1 MQRSIRALV
10 LLAVVLPACTGSAI
24 QPFDP
29 AEPSTEAISPSTG
42 ATSPSTGATS
52 PSTTAG
58 STHTST
64 AVTSTTL
71 LPLDPPTFES
81 LGGINT
87 VRNFTRSYRSRGI
100 ARWERSVPGVED
112 IRIPSS
118 VDEAEQ
124 PALWLAPRGDRDRPL
139 LVVLHSWSSPYD
151 QHAGIP
157 FAMWAQENGWAV
169 IAPQFQGVNDHAEAM
184 GSELAVQDVVDAIDY
199 ATSQDGVDAERV
211 YAVGLSGGGM
221 MALLLAGRHPDLV
234 TAVAAWGPVYDLVA
248 FYRQSRAAG
257 RHYAGD
263 IRRACGG
270 DPTVAGPAQDEC
282 LRRSPITY
290 LDAAREQGVPVF
302 IGQGIG
308 DTLLRPSNAALAFN
322 QLADPADRLS
332 AEEVEEIGRRRVPD
346 HLSGPIT
353 TDTFFAEGD
362 PAPVF
367 ARQSGSVWLVLFQS
381 SHEMVYAPALR
392 WFATDPR

>member
-10 LLAVVLPACTGSAI
+10 LLAVVLPACTESAI

-29 AEPSTEAISPSTG
+29 AEPSTG

-71 LPLDPPTFES
+71 PPLDPPTFES

-184 GSELAVQDVVDAIDY
+184 GS
-199 ATSQDGVDAERV
+199 
-211 YAVGLSGGGM
+211 
-221 MALLLAGRHPDLV
+221 
-234 TAVAAWGPVYDLVA
+234 
-248 FYRQSRAAG
+248 
-257 RHYAGD
+257 
-263 IRRACGG
+263 
-270 DPTVAGPAQDEC
+270 
-282 LRRSPITY
+282 
-290 LDAAREQGVPVF
+290 
-302 IGQGIG
+302 
-308 DTLLRPSNAALAFN
+308 
-322 QLADPADRLS
+322 
-332 AEEVEEIGRRRVPD
+332 
-346 HLSGPIT
+346 
-353 TDTFFAEGD
+353 
-362 PAPVF
+362 
-367 ARQSGSVWLVLFQS
+367 
-381 SHEMVYAPALR
+381 
-392 WFATDPR
+392 

>member
-1 MQRSIRALV
+1 MGAATHHRTRALALV
-10 LLAVVLPACTGSAI
+10 AIALSACTGSAL
-24 QPFDP
+24 
-29 AEPSTEAISPSTG
+29 EPPGSAGPTTS
-42 ATSPSTGATS
+42 ATSPNTGATS

-71 LPLDPPTFES
+71 PPLDPPTFES

-112 IRIPSS
+112 IRIAST
-118 VDEAEQ
+118 VDGAEQ
-124 PALWLAPRGDRDRPL
+124 PALWVAPRRDRDRPL

-169 IAPQFQGVNDHAEAM
+169 IAPQFRGVNDHAEAM

-199 ATSQDGVDAERV
+199 ATSQDGVDADRV

-221 MALLLAGRHPDLV
+221 MALLLAGRHPDRV

-248 FYRQSRAAG
+248 FYQQSRAAG
-257 RHYAGD
+257 RHYAGE
-263 IRRACGG
+263 IRRVCGG
-270 DPTVAGPAQDEC
+270 DPSSSGPAQEEC

-290 LDAAREQGVPVF
+290 LDTAREQGVPVF
-302 IGQGIG
+302 IGQGIA
-308 DTLLRPSNAALAFN
+308 DTLQRPSNAANAFN
-322 QLADPADRLS
+322 QLADPEDRLS
-332 AEEVEEIGRRRVPD
+332 EEEVEAIGRRRLPD
-346 HLSGPIT
+346 HLSGSIA
-353 TDTFFAEGD
+353 TDTYFGEGD

-367 ARQSGSVWLVLFQS
+367 ARQSGAVWFVLFQA